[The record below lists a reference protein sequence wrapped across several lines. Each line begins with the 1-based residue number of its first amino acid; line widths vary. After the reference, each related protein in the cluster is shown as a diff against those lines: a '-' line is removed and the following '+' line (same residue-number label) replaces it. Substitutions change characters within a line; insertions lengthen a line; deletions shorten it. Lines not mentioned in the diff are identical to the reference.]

1 MEGSGL
7 GFEREG
13 DPGGCDCDAVDIAV
27 PAIAQRMAK
36 LPALCLERGEG
47 CAHRVLGARA
57 DAAAAREAQPA
68 ARVDH
73 QSEHDEDE
81 RARKRRRAG
90 AHGDDRQRAGCDRC
104 DAVAPARRSRRSCW
118 RRGKLERSMGE
129 KLARPA
135 DERLWSCTA
144 AAILRNRS
152 TARACVRQARRRRS
166 SSQLDLGG
174 SAVGGDAEQLA
185 PAPAIS
191 HSFLGPWRSGAVA
204 MSRLRA
210 GRCGRGRGCD
220 QRCAACWALRA
231 RRSSTPSGHP
241 DRARTPRDAAGDVPE
256 YRSDADPTEDL
267 AGVVAAKAGAFQC
280 LRSRGRDAVA
290 EQASVPTGRV
300 DMDRPSPTSMLAQHT
315 PAIVKRGGEI
325 DWCDGRH
332 ARCRPVIVAVMPH
345 LFSIVRHVPQLPAR
359 LRGEGPAP
367 SITRQRSPAG
377 CTDSGVTEASSCH
390 LGQGWTQRT
399 PLIVASSSS
408 ARFVDVQGGRGAR

>member
-1 MEGSGL
+1 MGAENDR
-7 GFEREG
+7 ERDAG
-13 DPGGCDCDAVDIAV
+13 RRDRDAVDI
-27 PAIAQRMAK
+27 P
-36 LPALCLERGEG
+36 
-47 CAHRVLGARA
+47 
-57 DAAAAREAQPA
+57 AAAAT
-68 ARVDH
+68 
-73 QSEHDEDE
+73 
-81 RARKRRRAG
+81 RASG
-90 AHGDDRQRAGCDRC
+90 
-104 DAVAPARRSRRSCW
+104 
-118 RRGKLERSMGE
+118 
-129 KLARPA
+129 
-135 DERLWSCTA
+135 A
-144 AAILRNRS
+144 AAIPPPPARPRAAPDLRPRS
-152 TARACVRQARRRRS
+152 ARRRGCGRRGAASGACRSPVRARRATSAPASAGAPAPTATTVSVPAAIAVTPWRRHGAAVGPAGGGESSNGAWGRS
-166 SSQLDLGG
+166 SHARRTNDCGPARQPRSCVTGQPRGLVFGKL
-174 SAVGGDAEQLA
+174 VGGDHRANWIWVGLPWA
-185 PAPAIS
+185 AMLSSSRRPRRSAI
-191 HSFLGPWRSGAVA
+191 SFLGPWRSGAVA

-345 LFSIVRHVPQLPAR
+345 LFSIIHVPQLPAR

-408 ARFVDVQGGRGAR
+408 ARFVDVQGVVE